1 MAGVANDAFN
11 YSKGSN
17 EEIEEEEEE
26 QIYNSID
33 DDSSEHNDLE
43 DEIESIDRAIDS
55 NTKSI
60 EESKNLN
67 LRNSNGGNTHETCSQ
82 RNGNGDNVVKENLPI
97 KKRRSTASSSKTHS
111 YDEVTINF
119 GKPVIPKQ
127 SQSLMLTQT
136 SSGNNQDI
144 FDSVSFTSPIEDT
157 DKVIFR
163 HSSIDRGSPPLSDGN
178 ETSTSFYYEQPNPIE
193 SKNTEEGNSNRP
205 PPIPTP
211 RTSLPKLRSL
221 TEYNNVEL
229 SNLNNKRA
237 CSVPVSDG
245 NFESNGR
252 YEDIDSI
259 DCDINS
265 IECANNDEKK
275 DISSIENQKTKTVI
289 IHPEYSDVHDFA
301 LSMVDKS
308 YENKELKHKYT
319 DVTIVPISPGK
330 VEIENILN
338 LSHQSSDDGD
348 KENEILVRNYSKP
361 IDAVAR
367 HSVSNASIEHENIYS
382 EIEST
387 DCDDKN
393 CDKTKLESLID
404 KQTQEQEEEEDI
416 LAQLG
421 ARPRAKPRTLLC
433 DRSSTIDI
441 RKEITSW
448 YDEASK
454 EVERDLSLD
463 LDALDS
469 ITKSNGSKNHISDSD
484 SDTNDDEKRDEN
496 HFYEHVALQ
505 NPGTSCQLVNGKLI
519 IQPKK
524 PTVTLLRDF
533 DPLLHKK
540 GTEKEKYTEETE
552 DSSDEE
558 DVDTY
563 ATESINCPL
572 PIEVDGARANVS
584 FDSEVTNDCKKEMD
598 STTQYRHENIYSD
611 SPILRRKENK
621 SIMDDDISNGS
632 DRGSFDERFDLP
644 PPMSPPPPPPLP
656 ESLPPLVPRRHPPY
670 ENVWLGSDECGVIMI
685 DSNSDRPNVVPIKAG
700 SSSPI
705 PVKPARPLMHRSHD
719 SQSPSRSLN
728 TTRHDVF
735 QTTDAPFDG
744 EEKVKED
751 NIAIPRVLRQYSTS
765 SHSTQISIT
774 G

>member
-11 YSKGSN
+11 YSKDLN
-17 EEIEEEEEE
+17 EGKEEEEE

-33 DDSSEHNDLE
+33 DDSSLE
-43 DEIESIDRAIDS
+43 DEIESIDKAIDS
-55 NTKSI
+55 KIKSI
-60 EESKNLN
+60 KESKNLD
-67 LRNSNGGNTHETCSQ
+67 LGYSNGGNTHETCSQ
-82 RNGNGDNVVKENLPI
+82 SNGNGDNVIQEKLPI

-119 GKPVIPKQ
+119 GKPVIPKH

-136 SSGNNQDI
+136 SKENNQDI
-144 FDSVSFTSPIEDT
+144 FDSVCFTSPIEDT

-163 HSSIDRGSPPLSDGN
+163 HSSIERGSPPLSDGN
-178 ETSTSFYYEQPNPIE
+178 ETSTSFYYEQPNLVE
-193 SKNTEEGNSNRP
+193 SKNTEEDNSNRP

-221 TEYNNVEL
+221 TEYHNVEL
-229 SNLNNKRA
+229 SNLKNKRT
-237 CSVPVSDG
+237 CSAPVSDG
-245 NFESNGR
+245 NYESNGR

-259 DCDINS
+259 DCDKDN
-265 IECANNDEKK
+265 IEFVNNNETKDTFDDE
-275 DISSIENQKTKTVI
+275 NNRTKTVI
-289 IHPEYSDVHDFA
+289 IHPDYSDVHDFA

-308 YENKELKHKYT
+308 YENKELNHKYT
-319 DVTIVPISPGK
+319 DVTIVPTSPRK

-361 IDAVAR
+361 MDAVAS
-367 HSVSNASIEHENIYS
+367 HIVSNASIEHENIYT

-393 CDKTKLESLID
+393 CDKSKLESLLD
-404 KQTQEQEEEEDI
+404 KQTLEQEEEEDI

-469 ITKSNGSKNHISDSD
+469 GTKSNGSKNQISDSD
-484 SDTNDDEKRDEN
+484 SDSNDDEKRGEN

-540 GTEKEKYTEETE
+540 ETEKEKYTRETE

-572 PIEVDGARANVS
+572 PPEVDGARANVS
-584 FDSEVTNDCKKEMD
+584 IDSEDTINCKREKKEMD
-598 STTQYRHENIYSD
+598 SSTQYRHENIYSD

-621 SIMDDDISNGS
+621 SILDDDISNSS
-632 DRGSFDERFDLP
+632 DRGSFDDRFDLP
-644 PPMSPPPPPPLP
+644 PPMTPPPPPPLP

-670 ENVWLGSDECGVIMI
+670 ENVWLGSDDCGVIKI
-685 DSNSDRPNVVPIKAG
+685 ESKSDRSNVVPIKTG

-705 PVKPARPLMHRSHD
+705 PVKPARPSIHRSHD

-728 TTRHDVF
+728 NTRHDLLR
-735 QTTDAPFDG
+735 TADASSDD

-751 NIAIPRVLRQYSTS
+751 NIAIPKVLRQYSTS